1 MTQGRSDRNKM
12 QYCTLEA
19 VVDVTVVLSA
29 SLKVPSVG

>member
-1 MTQGRSDRNKM
+1 MMQARSDGNKM

-29 SLKVPSVG
+29 SLKAPSAG